1 VGRLRSDAA
10 FGVSIRGGKECQ
22 VVSLNLAPAMTSYTS
37 EIMGSAIAVAVGV
50 GVGIGVSVGV
60 GVGVGIGVSVGV
72 GVTAAY
78 FMQRP
83 SCKLSVAEPDR
94 WR

>member
-60 GVGVGIGVSVGV
+60 GV
-72 GVTAAY
+72 TAAY